1 MKSRKLHF
9 LPPLTLSWQ
18 RSLSYRNQS
27 IDLLSQSM
35 DWFVYDG
42 DFRHERVKVARVVKL
57 KLAFMEWFFYNLV
70 IVIKLYKIRYLNL
83 DKVLLFSRK
92 QVICLKNWKVW
103 RAPTTTKFNI
113 FWRNFAHFSYLT
125 MSTKGCSGFFL
136 FCLDPELLIKY
147 KKWVCR
153 NQFIFYFCK

>member
-1 MKSRKLHF
+1 MKSRGKLHF
-9 LPPLTLSWQ
+9 PPPLILSWQ

-35 DWFVYDG
+35 DWFVVYDG
-42 DFRHERVKVARVVKL
+42 DFRHERVKVACVVKL
-57 KLAFMEWFFYNLV
+57 KFMEWFFYNLV
-70 IVIKLYKIRYLNL
+70 IVIKLYKLRYLNI

-113 FWRNFAHFSYLT
+113 FWWNFAHFSYLT
-125 MSTKGCSGFFL
+125 MSTKACSGFF
-136 FCLDPELLIKY
+136 
-147 KKWVCR
+147 
-153 NQFIFYFCK
+153 